1 MGLPIPL
8 MRVHASTC
16 IVARPLTSMPPPHHP
31 QQQKLTLA
39 MMEPPPALLQPGA
52 QPQPPPLPS
61 PPSPELL
68 GRVDDD
74 VKEYLLYRG
83 WVVACVCMYDI

>member
-1 MGLPIPL
+1 
-8 MRVHASTC
+8 
-16 IVARPLTSMPPPHHP
+16 
-31 QQQKLTLA
+31 